1 MARALFTGWCVE
13 MSLWLNK
20 KERKYLMAL
29 IKDDVVE
36 YPEGDE
42 DFLNN
47 EQREK
52 LLQKIGDMKV

>member
-1 MARALFTGWCVE
+1 